1 MNNLLGVCNMKYSAA
16 IDLGGTNIG
25 IGIVSEEGELVFKTS
40 VPVEDNKNPEALLT
54 QMAEGTKKCIE
65 DCGIEKENIVFVGI
79 GIPGLIKGPKGP
91 VILAANI
98 NWHNVDA
105 VSFLEEK
112 IGLPVYLGNDA
123 DCAAIGEYHSGSGKQ
138 YQSLIMITLGTG
150 IGGGAVANGKLFPG
164 FNGFGGEY
172 GHIPLVHNGVQ
183 CACGRKGCFEVY
195 GSANALKRETRE
207 AAEQHP
213 ESLIWEICEG
223 DLDNIGGRTAF
234 DAADQGDE
242 TGKAVVEQ
250 YIDYLADGISGII
263 NMFRP
268 EVIVLGG
275 GVSNQGA
282 SLLDP
287 LNEKVAKLCVAS
299 DTIAAPKV
307 VKATLGN
314 SAGIIGAGLLGF

>member
-1 MNNLLGVCNMKYSAA
+1 MNNFLGVCNMKYSAA

-25 IGIVSEEGELVFKTS
+25 IGIVSEEGELFFKTS

-79 GIPGLIKGPKGP
+79 GIPGLIQGPKGP

-105 VSFLEEK
+105 VPFLEEK
-112 IGLPVYLGNDA
+112 IGLPVFLGNDA
-123 DCAAIGEYHSGSGKQ
+123 DCAAMGEYHSGSGKQ
-138 YQSLIMITLGTG
+138 FQSLIMITLGTG
-150 IGGGAVANGKLFPG
+150 IGGGVVIGGKLFPG
-164 FNGFGGEY
+164 CNGFGGEF
-172 GHIPLVHNGVQ
+172 GHIPLVHGGVK
-183 CACGRKGCFEVY
+183 CGCGKLGCFEAY

-207 AAEQHP
+207 MAEQHP
-213 ESLIWEICEG
+213 ESLIWEMCEG
-223 DLDNIGGRTAF
+223 NLDNIGGRTAF
-234 DAADQGDE
+234 DAAEKGDE
-242 TGKAVVEQ
+242 TGAAIVEQ
-250 YIDYLADGISGII
+250 YISYLADGISGII
-263 NMFRP
+263 NLFRP
-268 EVIVLGG
+268 EVVVLGG

-287 LNEKVAKLCVAS
+287 LNEKVKELCLANE
-299 DTIAAPKV
+299 TIEVPKV
-307 VKATLGN
+307 IKATLGN

>member
-1 MNNLLGVCNMKYSAA
+1 MKYSAA

-40 VPVEDNKNPEALLT
+40 VPVEDNQNPFALLE
-54 QMAEGTKKCIE
+54 QMAEGTKQCIADSGRE
-65 DCGIEKENIVFVGI
+65 LSDISFVGI

-105 VSFLEEK
+105 VPFLEEK

-123 DCAAIGEYHSGSGKQ
+123 DCAAMGEYHSGSGKL
-138 YQSLIMITLGTG
+138 YDSLIMITLGTG
-150 IGGGAVANGKLFPG
+150 IGGGAVVNGKLFPG
-164 FNGFGGEY
+164 FGGFGGEY
-172 GHIPLVHNGVQ
+172 GHITLVHGGVE
-183 CACGRKGCFEVY
+183 CGCGKHGCFEVY

-207 AAEQHP
+207 MAEQHP
-213 ESLIWEICEG
+213 ESLIWEMCEG
-223 DLDNIGGRTAF
+223 NLDNIGGKTAF
-234 DAADQGDE
+234 DAAEKGDE
-242 TGKAVVEQ
+242 TGAAIVEQ
-250 YIDYLADGISGII
+250 YISYLADGISGIV
-263 NMFRP
+263 NVFRP

-275 GVSNQGA
+275 GVSNQGP
-282 SLLDP
+282 SLFEP
-287 LNEKVAKLCVAS
+287 LNEKFANLCVAS
-299 DTIAAPKV
+299 DCIEPPKI

>member
-1 MNNLLGVCNMKYSAA
+1 MCNMKYSAA

-54 QMAEGTKKCIE
+54 QMAEGTKKCIDE
-65 DCGIEKENIVFVGI
+65 CGIEKENIVFVGI
-79 GIPGLIKGPKGP
+79 GVPGLIKGPKGP

-123 DCAAIGEYHSGSGKQ
+123 DCAAMGEYHSGSGKQ

-150 IGGGAVANGKLFPG
+150 IGGGAVYNGKLFPG

-183 CACGRKGCFEVY
+183 CACGKKGCFEVY

-207 AAEQHP
+207 MAEQNP
-213 ESLIWEICEG
+213 DSIIWEMCEG
-223 DLDNIGGRTAF
+223 NLDNIGGRTAF
-234 DAADQGDE
+234 DAADRGDE
-242 TGKAVVEQ
+242 TGKAIVEQ
-250 YIDYLADGISGII
+250 YINYLADGISGIV

-287 LNEKVAKLCVAS
+287 LNEKVAALCVAS
-299 DTIAAPKV
+299 DTIEPPKV

>member
-1 MNNLLGVCNMKYSAA
+1 MELEKKGILKETHVKLLGTSSESIERAEDRELFKELCES
-16 IDLGGTNIG
+16 IG
-25 IGIVSEEGELVFKTS
+25 EPVIPSEIANT
-40 VPVEDNKNPEALLT
+40 VEDV
-54 QMAEGTKKCIE
+54 MA
-65 DCGIEKENIVFVGI
+65 
-79 GIPGLIKGPKGP
+79 
-91 VILAANI
+91 AA
-98 NWHNVDA
+98 
-105 VSFLEEK
+105 EK

-123 DCAAIGEYHSGSGKQ
+123 DCAAMGEYHSGSGKQ

-150 IGGGAVANGKLFPG
+150 IGGGAVYNGKLFPG

-183 CACGRKGCFEVY
+183 CGCGKKGCFDVY

-207 AAEQHP
+207 AVEQNP
-213 ESLIWEICEG
+213 DSIIWEMCEG

-234 DAADQGDE
+234 DAADRGDE

-250 YIDYLADGISGII
+250 YIDYLADGISGIV

-287 LNEKVAKLCVAS
+287 LNEKVAALCVAS
-299 DTIAAPKV
+299 DTIEPPKV

>member
-1 MNNLLGVCNMKYSAA
+1 MCNMKYSAA

-40 VPVEDNKNPEALLT
+40 VPVEDNKNHVALLT
-54 QMAEGTKKCIE
+54 QMAEGTKQCIE
-65 DCGIEKENIVFVGI
+65 ECGIAKEDIVFVGI

-112 IGLPVYLGNDA
+112 IGLPVFLGNDA
-123 DCAAIGEYHSGSGKQ
+123 DCAAMGEYYAGSGKQ
-138 YQSLIMITLGTG
+138 YKSLIMITLGTG
-150 IGGGAVANGKLFPG
+150 IGGGAVSDGKLFPG

-183 CACGRKGCFEVY
+183 CACGKKGCFEVY

-207 AAEQHP
+207 AAEANP
-213 ESLIWEICEG
+213 ESLIWELCEG

-234 DAADQGDE
+234 DAAEQGDE
-242 TGKAVVEQ
+242 TAKAVVEQ
-250 YIDYLADGISGII
+250 YIDYLADGISGIV
-263 NMFRP
+263 NMYRP
-268 EVIVLGG
+268 EVIILGG

-299 DTIAAPKV
+299 ETIEAPKV
-307 VKATLGN
+307 VKASLGN

>member
-1 MNNLLGVCNMKYSAA
+1 MKYSAA

-40 VPVEDNKNPEALLT
+40 VPVEDNKNHVALLT
-54 QMAEGTKKCIE
+54 QMAEGTKQCIE
-65 DCGIEKENIVFVGI
+65 ECGIAKEDIVFVGI

-112 IGLPVYLGNDA
+112 IGLPVFLGNDA
-123 DCAAIGEYHSGSGKQ
+123 DCAAMGEYYAGSGKQ
-138 YQSLIMITLGTG
+138 YKSLIMITLGTG
-150 IGGGAVANGKLFPG
+150 IGGGAVSDGKLFPG

-183 CACGRKGCFEVY
+183 CACGKKGCFEVY

-207 AAEQHP
+207 AAEANP
-213 ESLIWEICEG
+213 ESLIWELCEG

-234 DAADQGDE
+234 DAADRGDE
-242 TGKAVVEQ
+242 TGKAIVEQ
-250 YIDYLADGISGII
+250 YINYLADGISGIV

-287 LNEKVAKLCVAS
+287 LNEKVAALCVAS
-299 DTIAAPKV
+299 DTIEPPKV

>member
-1 MNNLLGVCNMKYSAA
+1 M
-16 IDLGGTNIG
+16 
-25 IGIVSEEGELVFKTS
+25 
-40 VPVEDNKNPEALLT
+40 
-54 QMAEGTKKCIE
+54 
-65 DCGIEKENIVFVGI
+65 
-79 GIPGLIKGPKGP
+79 
-91 VILAANI
+91 
-98 NWHNVDA
+98 
-105 VSFLEEK
+105 
-112 IGLPVYLGNDA
+112 
-123 DCAAIGEYHSGSGKQ
+123 GEYHSGSGKQ
-138 YQSLIMITLGTG
+138 FKSLIMITLGTG

-287 LNEKVAKLCVAS
+287 LNEKVEKLCVAS

>member
-1 MNNLLGVCNMKYSAA
+1 MCNMKYSAA

-40 VPVEDNKNPEALLT
+40 VPVEDNKNHVALLT
-54 QMAEGTKKCIE
+54 QMAEGTKQCIE
-65 DCGIEKENIVFVGI
+65 ECGIAKEDIVFVGI

-112 IGLPVYLGNDA
+112 IGLPVFLGNDA
-123 DCAAIGEYHSGSGKQ
+123 DCAAMGEYYAGSGKQ
-138 YQSLIMITLGTG
+138 YKSLIMITLGTG
-150 IGGGAVANGKLFPG
+150 IGGGAVSDGKLFPG

-183 CACGRKGCFEVY
+183 CACGKKGCFEVY

-207 AAEQHP
+207 AAEANP
-213 ESLIWEICEG
+213 ESLIWELCEG

-234 DAADQGDE
+234 DAAEQGDE
-242 TGKAVVEQ
+242 TAKAVVEQ
-250 YIDYLADGISGII
+250 YIDYLADGISGIV
-263 NMFRP
+263 NMYRP
-268 EVIVLGG
+268 EVIILGG

-287 LNEKVAKLCVAS
+287 LTEKVAKLCVAS
-299 DTIAAPKV
+299 ETIEAPKV
-307 VKATLGN
+307 VTASLGN

>member
-213 ESLIWEICEG
+213 ESLIWEMCEG
-223 DLDNIGGRTAF
+223 NLDNIGGRTAF

-250 YIDYLADGISGII
+250 YIDYLADGISGIV

>member
-1 MNNLLGVCNMKYSAA
+1 MKYSAA

-40 VPVEDNKNPEALLT
+40 VPVEDNKNPEALLA
-54 QMAEGTKKCIE
+54 QMAEGTKKCIDE
-65 DCGIEKENIVFVGI
+65 CGIEKENIVFVGI
-79 GIPGLIKGPKGP
+79 GVPGLIKGPKGP

-123 DCAAIGEYHSGSGKQ
+123 DCAAMGEYHSGSGKQ
-138 YQSLIMITLGTG
+138 YKSLIMITLGTG
-150 IGGGAVANGKLFPG
+150 IGGGAVVDGKLFPG
-164 FNGFGGEY
+164 FSGFGGEY
-172 GHIPLVHNGVQ
+172 GHIPLVHNGVK
-183 CACGRKGCFEVY
+183 CGCGKRGCFETY

-213 ESLIWEICEG
+213 ESLIWEMCEG
-223 DLDNIGGRTAF
+223 NLDNIGGRTAF

-250 YIDYLADGISGII
+250 YISYLADGISGII
-263 NMFRP
+263 NVFRP
-268 EVIVLGG
+268 EVVVLGG

-287 LNEKVAKLCVAS
+287 LNEKVRELCLAPE
-299 DTIAAPKV
+299 TIEPPKV

>member
-1 MNNLLGVCNMKYSAA
+1 MKYSVA

-25 IGIVSEEGELVFKTS
+25 LGIVSEEGELVYKMS
-40 VPVEDNKNPEALLT
+40 VPVEDNQNPAGLLA
-54 QMAEGTKKCIE
+54 QMAECSKKCIE
-65 DCGIEKENIVFVGI
+65 DCGIEKEKIVFVGI
-79 GIPGLIKGPKGP
+79 GIPGLIKGAKGP

-105 VSFLEEK
+105 VPFLEEQ
-112 IGLPVYLGNDA
+112 IGLPVFLGNDA
-123 DCAAIGEYHSGSGKQ
+123 DCAAMGEYHAGSGKQ

-150 IGGGAVANGKLFPG
+150 IGGGCVIDGKLFPG
-164 FNGFGGEY
+164 CNGFGGEF
-172 GHIPLVHNGVQ
+172 GHIPLVHNGVT
-183 CACGRKGCFEVY
+183 CGCGKRGCFEIY

-213 ESLIWEICEG
+213 ESVIWEMCEG

-234 DAADQGDE
+234 DAADRGDE

-250 YIDYLADGISGII
+250 YIDYLADGISGIV
-263 NMFRP
+263 NLLRP
-268 EVIVLGG
+268 EVVVLGG

-287 LNEKVAKLCVAS
+287 LNEKVRALCLAPE
-299 DTIAAPKV
+299 TIEPPRV

>member
-1 MNNLLGVCNMKYSAA
+1 MIKEYGALKIG
-16 IDLGGTNIG
+16 IDLGGTNIAG
-25 IGIVSEEGELVFKTS
+25 GLVSDSGELIYKTSIPTVTDSEENLLSAIAKVVNEI
-40 VPVEDNKNPEALLT
+40 KNHANG
-54 QMAEGTKKCIE
+54 AEITG
-65 DCGIEKENIVFVGI
+65 VGI
-79 GIPGLIKGPKGP
+79 GVPGLIKGPKGP

-123 DCAAIGEYHSGSGKQ
+123 DCAAMGEYHSGSGKQ

-150 IGGGAVANGKLFPG
+150 IGGGAVYNGKLFPG

-183 CACGRKGCFEVY
+183 CACGKKGCFEVY

-207 AAEQHP
+207 MAEQNP
-213 ESLIWEICEG
+213 DSIIWEMCEG

-234 DAADQGDE
+234 DAADRGDE
-242 TGKAVVEQ
+242 TGKAIVEQ
-250 YIDYLADGISGII
+250 YINYLADGISGIV

-287 LNEKVAKLCVAS
+287 LNEKVAALCVAS
-299 DTIAAPKV
+299 DTIEPPKV

>member
-1 MNNLLGVCNMKYSAA
+1 MKYSAA

-79 GIPGLIKGPKGP
+79 GVPGLIKGPKGP

-112 IGLPVYLGNDA
+112 IGLPVFLGNDA
-123 DCAAIGEYHSGSGKQ
+123 DCAAMGEYHSGSGKQ

-150 IGGGAVANGKLFPG
+150 IGGGAVYNGKLFPG
-164 FNGFGGEY
+164 FSGFGGEY

-183 CACGRKGCFEVY
+183 CGCGKKGCFEIY

-213 ESLIWEICEG
+213 ESLIWELCEG
-223 DLDNIGGRTAF
+223 NLDNIGGRTAF

-250 YIDYLADGISGII
+250 YINYLADGLSGIV
-263 NMFRP
+263 NVFRP
-268 EVIVLGG
+268 EVVVLGG

-287 LNEKVAKLCVAS
+287 LNEKVRELCLAPE
-299 DTIAAPKV
+299 TIEPPKV

>member
-213 ESLIWEICEG
+213 ESLIWEMCEG

-250 YIDYLADGISGII
+250 YIDYLADGISGIV